1 MANLPEPLGFT
12 VHSLPQPGVAAGP
25 QRAGGRIKML
35 LVLLVCAAPVL
46 ASYYTYFIIRP
57 SGGTAYGTL
66 IQPAV
71 PMPDVAA
78 LTLAGQ
84 PQALRG
90 LAGQW
95 LLVVV
100 DGGACNAA
108 CEKRL
113 YLQRQLREMAGRE
126 SDRIDKLWLVIDDA
140 PLSPALQ
147 TALLATPAMNI
158 LRLPRAVVSGWLK
171 AAPGQALEDHIYIVD
186 PVGDWMMRAPA
197 DADPSK
203 LKRDVDRLLR
213 GSAGWDKPG
222 RQALIVGPTATAQ
235 QAPSAAL
242 QALPATLPAP
252 VPASAGKP

>member
-1 MANLPEPLGFT
+1 MANQPEPLGFT
-12 VHSLPQPGVAAGP
+12 VHSLPQPDAAGMP
-25 QRAGGRIKML
+25 QRASGRIKML

-46 ASYYTYFIIRP
+46 ASYYTYFIARP

-71 PMPDVAA
+71 PMPDVAV

-84 PQALRG
+84 PQPLRG

-100 DGGACNAA
+100 DGGACGPT
-108 CEKRL
+108 CEKHL
-113 YLQRQLREMAGRE
+113 FVQRQLREMAGRE
-126 SDRIDKLWLVIDDA
+126 SDRIDKLWLVIDDT
-140 PLSPALQ
+140 PLSPSLQ
-147 TALLATPAMNI
+147 AALLATPAMNI
-158 LRLPRAVVSGWLK
+158 VRLPRAVVSGWLK
-171 AAPGQALEDHIYIVD
+171 AAPGQALEDHLYIVD

-213 GSAGWDKPG
+213 GSAGWDKAG
-222 RQALIVGPTATAQ
+222 RQALIVGPTAAVT
-235 QAPSAAL
+235 
-242 QALPATLPAP
+242 QALPVAPQILPA
-252 VPASAGKP
+252 VPAAPSPTPVGKP